1 MVEVFRKRSFGIS
14 GLISV
19 LLLTLI
25 IGLLAF
31 KTRNDQW
38 NTWKLNKNITFYENS
53 PLLSTADGPYFI
65 NLAKKISEGETIQSF
80 NEKRFFPENLKASEI
95 NEAQKEPSRFEIS
108 LLPISIS
115 YFSKYFNNDHLL
127 TSNILIPITA
137 FFTAISIS
145 FLFLSLGFGY
155 EGTIAGLGA
164 SLSQSIYV
172 RTSIGRVDTDLL
184 NIGFFYLILSLIF
197 SSIKINHHFNKLIFI
212 SLAGITN
219 FCFIWWY
226 QRPGFFIVFLLS
238 LIILQIFYKK
248 NLDESL
254 LQVFIFSLFSGPYYV
269 FESFGNFINYMN
281 LYLNFTVNET
291 HNTGLLFPDTFNT
304 ITELQKIDF
313 FEYSKIVFGENKE
326 WIVLMGILGFII
338 FSFFNFQKS
347 LILISPVIFL
357 LMSVFVGKRFAIYAI
372 PLYWFGVA
380 YLLISTVFI
389 INRILK
395 FPKLYNI
402 SQNFFKSF
410 LAFLSALFL
419 IFVIV
424 FSSIS
429 FCENNNFFNCKP
441 KYTPMPTFSIKT
453 TQAFDLLSKEG
464 YDDSSVI
471 VTWWDYGYWL
481 NFFSGLSSV
490 HDGGSQRSPKTY
502 LFASSLTSTS
512 QKNSYNIINYL
523 VSSKLKKVLED
534 SSKDYDHLMDKI
546 SRSESIKRPVYLY
559 LSRDMIKWWSTITYL
574 GNWDIINGVQKNK
587 TQFERIDCNP
597 KSQSEMICGSTIL
610 NVNSGLTSNG
620 NQLNSLVISQNGK
633 MIRRFDYSRE
643 GRISLLIDIIDGNRF
658 FYLVS
663 PETLESTFTKLY
675 FLNNYNNNLFKLVK
689 DEYPYYRIF
698 KIN

>member
-1 MVEVFRKRSFGIS
+1 MVEVFRKRNFGFS

-25 IGLLAF
+25 IGLLSF

-65 NLAKKISEGETIQSF
+65 GLAKKISEGETIQSF
-80 NEKRFFPENLKASEI
+80 NEKRFFPENLQATEI
-95 NEAQKEPSRFEIS
+95 NNIQKEPSKFEIS
-108 LLPISIS
+108 LLPISVS
-115 YFSKYFNNDHLL
+115 YFSKFFNNDLLL
-127 TSNILIPITA
+127 TSNILIPIAA
-137 FFTAISIS
+137 FFTAVSIS

-197 SSIKINHHFNKLIFI
+197 SSIKINHHINKLIFI

-226 QRPGFFIVFLLS
+226 QRPGFFIVFLFS

-248 NLDESL
+248 NLKESL
-254 LQVFIFSLFSGPYYV
+254 LQILIFSLFSGPYYV
-269 FESFGNFINYMN
+269 FESFDNIINYIN
-281 LYLNFTVNET
+281 LYLSFAANET
-291 HNTGLLFPDTFNT
+291 HSNGLLFPDTFKT
-304 ITELQKIDF
+304 ITELQKLDF

-326 WIVLMGILGFII
+326 WIVFMGILGFII
-338 FSFFNFQKS
+338 FIFFNFHKS
-347 LILISPVIFL
+347 LILITPVMFL
-357 LMSVFVGKRFAIYAI
+357 LMSVFIGKRFAIYAI

-380 YLLISTVFI
+380 YLLICSVFF
-389 INRILK
+389 INKILE
-395 FPKLYNI
+395 FPKLLNI
-402 SQNFFKSF
+402 SQKFFESF
-410 LAFLSALFL
+410 LAFLSTVFL

-424 FSSIS
+424 ISSIS

-441 KYTPMPTFSIKT
+441 KYTPMPSFSIKT

-464 YDDSSVI
+464 YDSSSVV

-502 LFASSLTSTS
+502 LVAKSLTSTS
-512 QKNSYNIINYL
+512 QKNSYDIINYV
-523 VSSKLKKVLED
+523 VSNNLENVLED
-534 SSKDYDHLMDKI
+534 SSKDYNHLIDRI
-546 SRSESIKRPVYLY
+546 SNSEPIKRPVYLY
-559 LSRDMIKWWSTITYL
+559 LSRDMIKWWSTITYI
-574 GNWDIINGVQKNK
+574 GNWDIINGAEKNK
-587 TQFERIDCNP
+587 TIFERIDCNP
-597 KSQSEMICGSTIL
+597 KSQNEMICGGAVL
-610 NVNSGLTSNG
+610 NVNSGSISNG
-620 NQLNSLVISQNGK
+620 NQLDSLVISQNHFTLGFWITINSFK
-633 MIRRFDYSRE
+633 SCLIFLSSIDYIPISNIRYS
-643 GRISLLIDIIDGNRF
+643 
-658 FYLVS
+658 
-663 PETLESTFTKLY
+663 
-675 FLNNYNNNLFKLVK
+675 
-689 DEYPYYRIF
+689 
-698 KIN
+698 

>member
-1 MVEVFRKRSFGIS
+1 MVEVFRKRNFGFS

-65 NLAKKISEGETIQSF
+65 GLAKKISQGETIQSF
-80 NEKRFFPENLKASEI
+80 NEKRFFPQNLKATEI
-95 NEAQKEPSRFEIS
+95 NNTKKEPSKFEIS

-115 YFSKYFNNDHLL
+115 YFSKFFNNDLLL
-127 TSNILIPITA
+127 TSNILIPIAA

-197 SSIKINHHFNKLIFI
+197 SSIKIKHHVYKLIFI

-226 QRPGFFIVFLLS
+226 QRPGFFIVFLFS

-248 NLDESL
+248 NLKESL
-254 LQVFIFSLFSGPYYV
+254 LQIFIFSLFSGPYYV
-269 FESFGNFINYMN
+269 FESFDNIINYIN
-281 LYLNFTVNET
+281 LYLNFAVNET
-291 HNTGLLFPDTFNT
+291 HNSGLLFPDTFKT
-304 ITELQKIDF
+304 ITELQKLDF

-338 FSFFNFQKS
+338 FICFNFHKS
-347 LILISPVIFL
+347 LIFITPVVFL
-357 LMSVFVGKRFAIYAI
+357 LMSVFIGKRFAIYAI

-380 YLLISTVFI
+380 YLIICSVLLMNKVIQLHNILKISENFAKYFLTTVATVFLI
-389 INRILK
+389 IIAT
-395 FPKLYNI
+395 I
-402 SQNFFKSF
+402 
-410 LAFLSALFL
+410 
-419 IFVIV
+419 
-424 FSSIS
+424 SSIS
-429 FCENNNFFNCKP
+429 FCENDNFFNCKP
-441 KYTPMPTFSIKT
+441 KYTPMPSFSTKT

-464 YDDSSVI
+464 YNSSSIV

-502 LFASSLTSTS
+502 LVAKSLTSTS
-512 QKNSYNIINYL
+512 QKNSYDIINYV
-523 VSSKLKKVLED
+523 VSNNLENVLED
-534 SSKDYDHLMDKI
+534 SSKDYDHLMDRI
-546 SRSESIKRPVYLY
+546 SNSEPIKRPVYLY
-559 LSRDMIKWWSTITYL
+559 LSRDMIKWWSTITYI
-574 GNWDIINGVQKNK
+574 GNWDIVNGVEKNK
-587 TQFERIDCNP
+587 TLFERIECKP
-597 KSQSEMICGSTIL
+597 KSQSEMICGGAVL
-610 NVNSGLTSNG
+610 NVNSGSISNG
-620 NQLNSLVISQNGK
+620 NQLDSLVISQDGK
-633 MIRRFDYSRE
+633 MIRRFDYDNN
-643 GRISLLIDIIDGNRF
+643 GQVSLLIDIINGRRF
-658 FYLVS
+658 FYVIS
-663 PETLESTFTKLY
+663 PNTLKSTFAKLY
-675 FLNNYNNNLFKLVK
+675 FLNNNNNNFFQLVK
-689 DEYPYYRIF
+689 DEYPLYKIF